1 MTAGGV
7 TTGVAT
13 TCAATAGGPTAGG
26 PTAGGVTAGGRCK
39 CARHALFTASSASC
53 ARAVRHAR
61 AARRA
66 HAVPFTLRA
75 ARDACEG
82 ATRARELASRS
93 AVPAAITLR
102 RLAGVR
108 VRPPRGG
115 GGPVLLL
122 PLLRVLSWQLWPRL
136 SPFRMW
142 CVRCASQSGEAQRCR
157 QQRALSARPPQFA
170 FVHSMS
176 TAGGVHSRG
185 VVAGQ
190 PGQGRNVLI

>member
-1 MTAGGV
+1 MAGGMTAGGV

-13 TCAATAGGPTAGG
+13 TRAATAGG
-26 PTAGGVTAGGRCK
+26 PTAGGVTAGGGCK

-66 HAVPFTLRA
+66 HAVPFELRA
-75 ARDACEG
+75 ACDVCDAR
-82 ATRARELASRS
+82 TRACVTQRGAGGDHTLACACGRPV
-93 AVPAAITLR
+93 AVVALCS
-102 RLAGVR
+102 
-108 VRPPRGG
+108 
-115 GGPVLLL
+115 LL
-122 PLLRVLSWQLWPRL
+122 PLLRVLSRQLWPRL
-136 SPFRMW
+136 SPFD
-142 CVRCASQSGEAQRCR
+142 VVCAVCESERGSVAGSKE
-157 QQRALSARPPQFA
+157 LFSSPSSVS

-190 PGQGRNVLI
+190 PGQG